1 MYQDFIRGSGTSNA
15 CYCIFE
21 PSTLF
26 RMAEL
31 NVPTLSQTA
40 LSADALALLK
50 RLISTPSFSREE
62 DRTAEIIEAFF
73 QEKQIPFDRLKNNI
87 WAKNRYFD
95 PEKPTL
101 LLNSHHDTVK
111 PNKSWTL
118 DPFEPIE
125 HDDKL
130 FGLGS
135 NDAGGCL
142 VSLIATFVFFYDRPD
157 MAYNIVMAASAEEE
171 ISGRDGLELL
181 LPKLPPISF
190 AIVGEPTEM
199 QLAIAEKGLL
209 VIDCTAYGVSG
220 HAARDE
226 GENAIYKA
234 IRDINWLITYQ
245 FPKVSPTLGPV
256 KLSVTIINAGT
267 QHNVVPDACTFTI
280 DVRVTEQY
288 TLEEIVETLR
298 TNLQSEV
305 KPRSIRLKP
314 SSIPV
319 DHPIVQAG
327 LALGRHTYGS
337 PTTSDQAVLNCPS
350 LKCGPGHSSR
360 SHSADEFI
368 YLREISEGVEGYI
381 QMLEQIL

>member
-1 MYQDFIRGSGTSNA
+1 M
-15 CYCIFE
+15 
-21 PSTLF
+21 
-26 RMAEL
+26 
-31 NVPTLSQTA
+31 SQLTA
-40 LSADALALLK
+40 LPHRQITLADEALALLK
-50 RLISTPSFSREE
+50 RLIAIQSFSREE
-62 DRTAEIIEAFF
+62 DQTATIIEAFL
-73 QEKQIPFDRLKNNI
+73 QEKQIPCKRLKNNV
-87 WAKNRYFD
+87 WAQNRFFD
-95 PEKPTL
+95 PAKPTL

-118 DPFEPIE
+118 DPFAPLE
-125 HDDKL
+125 HDGKL

-142 VSLIATFVFFYDRPD
+142 VSLLATFTYFYDRPD
-157 MAYNIVMAASAEEE
+157 MGYNIVMAATAEEE

-209 VIDCTAYGVSG
+209 VLDCTAKGVSG

-226 GENAIYKA
+226 GDNAIYKA
-234 IRDINWLITYQ
+234 IKDINWLSSYQ
-245 FPKVSPTLGPV
+245 FPKVSPTLGPI

-267 QHNVVPDACTFTI
+267 QHNVVPDTCTFTV

-288 TLEEIVETLR
+288 TLEEVIDTIQAHV
-298 TNLQSEV
+298 QSEV

-314 SSIPV
+314 SSIPA
-319 DHPIVQAG
+319 DHPIVLAG

-350 LKCGPGHSSR
+350 LKCGPGHSAR

-368 YLREISEGVEGYI
+368 YLHEIGEGVNGYI
-381 QMLEQIL
+381 QMLEHVVG

>member
-1 MYQDFIRGSGTSNA
+1 M
-15 CYCIFE
+15 
-21 PSTLF
+21 
-26 RMAEL
+26 
-31 NVPTLSQTA
+31 SQPVTPA
-40 LSADALALLK
+40 VRQTQLTADALDLLK
-50 RLISTPSFSREE
+50 RLIATPSFSREE
-62 DRTAEIIEAFF
+62 TQTARLIEDFF
-73 QEKQIPFDRLKNNI
+73 QQRSIPFERLKNNI
-87 WAKNRYFD
+87 WAKNQHFD
-95 PEKPTL
+95 PAKPTI

-111 PNKSWTL
+111 PNTSWTL
-118 DPFEPIE
+118 DPFTPLEQ
-125 HDDKL
+125 DDKL

-142 VSLIATFVFFYDRPD
+142 VSLMATFAYFYDRPD

-181 LPKLPPISF
+181 LPDLPPVSF

-209 VIDCTAYGVSG
+209 VLDCVAHGVSG

-234 IRDINWLITYQ
+234 IKDINWLSTYQ
-245 FPKVSPTLGPV
+245 FPNVSPTLGPI

-267 QHNVVPDACTFTI
+267 QHNVVPDKCQFTV

-288 TLEEIVETLR
+288 TLEEVIAIIRE
-298 TNLQSEV
+298 NIESEV
-305 KPRSIRLKP
+305 TARSVRLTP
-314 SSIPV
+314 SSIPA

-327 LALGRHTYGS
+327 LALGRTTYGS
-337 PTTSDQAVLNCPS
+337 PTTSDQAVLSCPS

-360 SHSADEFI
+360 SHSANEFI
-368 YLREISEGVEGYI
+368 YLREIGEGVDGYI
-381 QMLEQIL
+381 RMLEQVI